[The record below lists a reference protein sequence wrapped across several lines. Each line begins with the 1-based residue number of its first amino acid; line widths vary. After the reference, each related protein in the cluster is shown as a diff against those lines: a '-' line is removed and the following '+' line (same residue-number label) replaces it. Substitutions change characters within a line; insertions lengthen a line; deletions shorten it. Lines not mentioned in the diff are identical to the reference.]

1 MYNILVRLFVK
12 GICLHYLCLAS
23 MKLEQKDEGIDT
35 IMHSAGKVF
44 NESLGWS
51 LGNDKAVHKPL
62 DELKADDGFKIGE

>member
-1 MYNILVRLFVK
+1 
-12 GICLHYLCLAS
+12 